1 MIYAG
6 VCLVCLV
13 LIAFITRKQS
23 GEISRAQVV
32 VIEEIKSDDDNSDG
46 EEVEYAKVEI

>member
-6 VCLVCLV
+6 VCLICLV

-23 GEISRAQVV
+23 GEISRGQVV
-32 VIEEIKSDDDNSDG
+32 VIEEIDPNDEDDQSEG
-46 EEVEYAKVEI
+46 EVV